1 LPRTWESFNLLSLAL
16 LPVTFC
22 FYVISSARRQLF
34 KLGILRTT
42 KIDVPVIVVGNISV
56 GGTGKTPTVIGIAL
70 ELKKRGLNPGII
82 SRGYRGDGI
91 TQQVTEKS
99 TASQVGD
106 EAILIQ
112 NHTFCPMWVGPN
124 RVTSAQIL
132 CENYPGVNVIISD
145 DGLQHYALKRD
156 MEIIVIDG
164 QRQFGNGLLLPSGPL
179 RETKTRISECDA
191 AVITGTQSMNLP
203 IPTTNMTLV
212 GDTFHQL
219 SDPTLTCRARDFTT
233 TQIAAIAGIGNPDRF
248 FTHLAS
254 LGISAETKRFPDH
267 HEFTQSDITSIE
279 YDVILM
285 TEKDA
290 VKCKKMGGKNCW
302 FLPVRAHFSGH
313 LIRDIVETIKIYR
326 G

>member
-1 LPRTWESFNLLSLAL
+1 
-16 LPVTFC
+16 
-22 FYVISSARRQLF
+22 
-34 KLGILRTT
+34 
-42 KIDVPVIVVGNISV
+42 
-56 GGTGKTPTVIGIAL
+56 
-70 ELKKRGLNPGII
+70 
-82 SRGYRGDGI
+82 
-91 TQQVTEKS
+91 
-99 TASQVGD
+99 
-106 EAILIQ
+106 
-112 NHTFCPMWVGPN
+112 
-124 RVTSAQIL
+124 
-132 CENYPGVNVIISD
+132 
-145 DGLQHYALKRD
+145 
-156 MEIIVIDG
+156 
-164 QRQFGNGLLLPSGPL
+164 
-179 RETKTRISECDA
+179 
-191 AVITGTQSMNLP
+191 
-203 IPTTNMTLV
+203 MTLV

-267 HEFTQSDITSIE
+267 HEFTQSDITSIKC
-279 YDVILM
+279 DVILM